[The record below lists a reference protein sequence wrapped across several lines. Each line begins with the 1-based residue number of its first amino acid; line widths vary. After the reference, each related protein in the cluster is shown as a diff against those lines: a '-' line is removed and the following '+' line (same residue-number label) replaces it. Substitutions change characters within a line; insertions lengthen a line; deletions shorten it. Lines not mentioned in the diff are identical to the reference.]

1 MAPHF
6 SPGSGCLSARE
17 DVDLQLL
24 HDTQTYLRCRFRRE
38 AHPRVCVESWER
50 FYRICDPLLRRYARA
65 FQVPRAD
72 LTDFVQ
78 EVWTELVKT
87 LRDFPYD
94 RQRGR
99 FSSWLYRVVH
109 CKAIDWLRRRT
120 RHPTVSLPIQSR
132 AILASREGDPVA
144 ACEQKDQ
151 QAHVRRV
158 LSELRQQVSPCSY
171 RVFYL
176 RWIEGLSTQEIAAG
190 LDLAPEQVRFRHHR
204 MKRKFLLLYNVGTA
218 KDFPSNG

>member
-24 HDTQTYLRCRFRRE
+24 HDTQTYLKCRFRRQ
-38 AHPRVCVESWER
+38 AHARVGVESWER
-50 FYRICDPLLRRYARA
+50 FYRICDPLLHRYACA
-65 FQVPRAD
+65 FHVPRAD
-72 LTDFVQ
+72 LTDFLQ

-120 RHPTVSLPIQSR
+120 RHPTRSCTSPAAPERFTTDTASQS
-132 AILASREGDPVA
+132 ASRTSPA
-144 ACEQKDQ
+144 STPIRLPPIS
-151 QAHVRRV
+151 RRA
-158 LSELRQQVSPCSY
+158 
-171 RVFYL
+171 
-176 RWIEGLSTQEIAAG
+176 RWGRGSG
-190 LDLAPEQVRFRHHR
+190 
-204 MKRKFLLLYNVGTA
+204 G
-218 KDFPSNG
+218 

>member
-1 MAPHF
+1 
-6 SPGSGCLSARE
+6 LSARE

-24 HDTQTYLRCRFRRE
+24 HDTQTYLRCRFQRQ
-38 AHPRVCVESWER
+38 AHARVYVESWER

-65 FQVPRAD
+65 VHVPRAD
-72 LTDFVQ
+72 LTDFIQ
-78 EVWTELVKT
+78 EIWTELVKT

-120 RHPTVSLPIQSR
+120 RHPTVSLPMRSR
-132 AILASREGDPVA
+132 AILAGREDDPA
-144 ACEQKDQ
+144 AAYEQKDQ
-151 QAHVRRV
+151 QAHVQRV
-158 LSELRQQVSPCSY
+158 LSELRQQVSPCNY

-176 RWIEGLSTQEIAAG
+176 RWIEGRSTQEIAAG
-190 LDLAPEQVRFRHHR
+190 LDLTPKQVRFRHHR
-204 MKRKFLLLYNVGTA
+204 MKWKFLRLYNVSTA
-218 KDFPSNG
+218 KDFPSKGLEVPSEMR